1 MSFWSLAAEKLG
13 ADVSGWK
20 ELECRQDATYGAVKI
35 QCLGSAVLASRAL
48 GDGESLGEEDHL
60 SEVEGNLST
69 LLWVCLS
76 LTGLFNNEVVTLL
89 NIFKQP

>member
-1 MSFWSLAAEKLG
+1 M
-13 ADVSGWK
+13 
-20 ELECRQDATYGAVKI
+20 
-35 QCLGSAVLASRAL
+35 LASRAL